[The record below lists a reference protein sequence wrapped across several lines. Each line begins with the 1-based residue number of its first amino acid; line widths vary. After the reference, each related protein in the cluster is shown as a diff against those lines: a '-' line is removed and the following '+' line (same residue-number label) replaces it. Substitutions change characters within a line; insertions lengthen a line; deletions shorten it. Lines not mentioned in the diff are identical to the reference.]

1 MSSILTNRSG
11 ALALQEWYECGINEF
26 MRRTLMALLGGA
38 LFALPASALER
49 RVFTSAD
56 GSKTFEGVLTDYDA
70 KAQTIKISKKGSGV
84 LSFKMALLSEED
96 HAYIKEEGPALAAA
110 KAIRLDLDVYK
121 DKPITNRSRISRTVT
136 TPAGY
141 EIELQNWTKNDVE
154 DVEIRYTIFHRKDA
168 EDGPGSIGQT
178 KGSMFIS
185 TVFANSND
193 MNRTDPINLVR
204 YSRKQSGGG

>member
-11 ALALQEWYECGINEF
+11 FLALREWYECGINEF

-49 RVFTSAD
+49 RVFTSVD

-96 HAYIKEEGPALAAA
+96 HTYIKEEGPALAAA

-141 EIELQNWTKNDVE
+141 EIELRNWTKNDVE

-168 EDGPGSIGQT
+168 ENGPGSIGQT

-204 YSRKQSGGG
+204 YSRKKSGGG